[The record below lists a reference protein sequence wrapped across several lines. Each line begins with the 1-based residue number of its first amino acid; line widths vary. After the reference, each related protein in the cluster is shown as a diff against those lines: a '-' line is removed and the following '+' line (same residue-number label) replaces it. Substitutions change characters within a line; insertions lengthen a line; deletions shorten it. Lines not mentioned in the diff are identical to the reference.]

1 MAIECVS
8 SACGNTSDTATGA
21 TWKKGASTYF
31 RCHTCGRTNN
41 RIREALHKL
50 PEEAA
55 QRWQATSKEQ
65 KAEFRDR
72 NKETLIED
80 MPAALTTYVTESFQ
94 ELESCAANAKGL
106 FKDKADLTEKYSK
119 KPDQL
124 QANFEDAKTM
134 QFSTVSAKATETRRV
149 LKRVAEQREEKLC
162 ARAQRKK
169 AKVENA
175 EDAGEASTRPTGPA
189 PTPLSESQK
198 VRATKL
204 LARMTA
210 ATE

>member
-31 RCHTCGRTNN
+31 RCHACGRMNK
-41 RIREALHKL
+41 RIHEALRKL

-55 QRWQATSKEQ
+55 QRWRTTSKEQ

-72 NKETLIED
+72 NKETRVQD

-106 FKDKADLTEKYSK
+106 FKDKEDLTEKYSK
-119 KPDQL
+119 KPEQL
-124 QANFEDAKTM
+124 QAIFENAKTM
-134 QFSTVSAKATETRRV
+134 QCPVRNVQLWEDPEFSTVSAKATETRRV
-149 LKRVAEQREEKLC
+149 PKRVAEQREEKFC
-162 ARAQRKK
+162 ARAQRK
-169 AKVENA
+169 
-175 EDAGEASTRPTGPA
+175 RPRWRTPRMRARLRPAQRGP
-189 PTPLSESQK
+189 PRRP
-198 VRATKL
+198 
-204 LARMTA
+204 
-210 ATE
+210 